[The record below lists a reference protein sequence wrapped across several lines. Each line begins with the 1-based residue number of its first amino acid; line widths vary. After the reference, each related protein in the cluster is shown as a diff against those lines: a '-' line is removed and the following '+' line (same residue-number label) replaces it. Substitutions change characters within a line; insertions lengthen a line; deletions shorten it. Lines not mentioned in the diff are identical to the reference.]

1 MVFNKSLRNP
11 LDKSFV
17 INCDSKEKK
26 LIEYADLISPA
37 NLNEKDVT
45 NSLGFFS
52 STKAPK
58 KKFLNSNLKK
68 ADENLKNK
76 RKRLENYFSTVDL
89 ESWSERNFILPNRGG
104 ENWHDD
110 LHYIVLKQQEKSN
123 LFHQLWLF
131 LMLILFCLLLIAI
144 AGLVY
149 SKNSVLRN
157 HQDESNSYEFM
168 QKFIDDFNHTEP
180 IGAPDEAN
188 RYLVKHPEESNES
201 WLEREAKYLSSI
213 LGARENEP
221 LNLTKKEDEDN
232 NQHQAKRAVELIE
245 DPSFKS
251 LAEFHSYKDNDLMA
265 DETSVVEKIE
275 DNVEESFRKMA
286 KKSGLK
292 SLFNKFKD
300 MF

>member
-58 KKFLNSNLKK
+58 KKFLNSSNQKK
-68 ADENLKNK
+68 TDENLKNK
-76 RKRLENYFSTVDL
+76 RKRLEKYFSTVDL
-89 ESWSERNFILPNRGG
+89 ESWSDRNFILPNRGS
-104 ENWHDD
+104 EHWHDD

-168 QKFIDDFNHTEP
+168 QKFIDDFNHTDHKNT
-180 IGAPDEAN
+180 PDEAN
-188 RYLVKHPEESNES
+188 RYLIKQQDESTEN
-201 WLEREAKYLSSI
+201 WLQREAKYLSSI

-221 LNLTKKEDEDN
+221 LNLTKKEEDN
-232 NQHQAKRAVELIE
+232 NQAKRSAELIE
-245 DPSFKS
+245 DVHFKS
-251 LAEFHSYKDNDLMA
+251 LFESKSNDKDDLMA
-265 DETSVVEKIE
+265 DESSIAEKIE
-275 DNVEESFRKMA
+275 DNLKESFRNLA
-286 KKSGLK
+286 RDSKSGLK
-292 SLFNKFKD
+292 SLFSKFKD